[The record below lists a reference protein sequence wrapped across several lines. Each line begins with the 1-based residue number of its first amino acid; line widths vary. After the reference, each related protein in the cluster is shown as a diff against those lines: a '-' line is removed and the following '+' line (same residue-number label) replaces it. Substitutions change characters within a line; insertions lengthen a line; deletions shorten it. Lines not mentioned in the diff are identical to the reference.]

1 MFAFKSK
8 YFLIIENIKD
18 FDFKKIKKINKFTV
32 IYRNNSKIE
41 DFDSLKRF
49 RNTCRIKQVKFFIA
63 NDQKLATRL
72 KADGIYISSF
82 NKDLK
87 FLNLRKKLLK

>member
-8 YFLIIENIKD
+8 YFLIIEYKS

-41 DFDSLKRF
+41 DFDSLKR
-49 RNTCRIKQVKFFIA
+49 
-63 NDQKLATRL
+63 L
-72 KADGIYISSF
+72 KH
-82 NKDLK
+82 L
-87 FLNLRKKLLK
+87 